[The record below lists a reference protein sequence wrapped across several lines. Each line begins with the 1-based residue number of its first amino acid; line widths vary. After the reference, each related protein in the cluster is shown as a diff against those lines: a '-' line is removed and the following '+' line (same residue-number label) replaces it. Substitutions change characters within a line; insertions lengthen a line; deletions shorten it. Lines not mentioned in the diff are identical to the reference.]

1 MKNKIKNKKYIII
14 FLACLTFVLCVCFG
28 GAYFTKQK
36 DFVLKIN
43 DEYISKEEFL
53 IYLYQQKNIF
63 EQIGGVD
70 IWQTDFDGIPAKD
83 VAKNNAINAIMFLKA
98 SVYKAKELKIK
109 LTDQQIQQCKQ
120 DALMLK
126 QEIEKTIKQ
135 TIPLEICEKFE
146 KEKLIEQQ
154 VYNYITDGFVVD
166 EKDFLKYFN
175 NYVKQNSDM
184 LYQINLDYV
193 FVQNNDTFDAQQKAQ
208 EILKKAT
215 LKTDFDTFKLAPF
228 IKVEKNVTLQ
238 KDMFEK
244 TVEEKIYKLKENS
257 ISTVIQAIDGFYIFK
272 INKISN
278 LDSKKI
284 EDFAKTEYIQSKK
297 DELYTTQI
305 NNWVN
310 SISLE
315 KNNKILNNL

>member
-14 FLACLTFVLCVCFG
+14 FLACLTFVLCICFG
-28 GAYFTKQK
+28 VTYFTKQK
-36 DFVLKIN
+36 DFALKIN

-53 IYLYQQKNIF
+53 IYLHQQKNIF

-83 VAKNNAINAIMFLKA
+83 VAKNNAINAIMYLKA
-98 SVYKAKELKIK
+98 SVYKAKELKIN
-109 LTDQQIQQCKQ
+109 LTDEQIQQCEQ
-120 DALMLK
+120 DALTLK
-126 QEIEKTIKQ
+126 QQIEKTTGQ
-135 TIPLEICEKFE
+135 TIPIKICEKFE

-166 EKDFLKYFN
+166 EIDFLKYFN
-175 NYVKQNSDM
+175 NYVKQNSET

-193 FVQNNDTFDAQQKAQ
+193 FVQNNDTFNAQQKAQ

-215 LKTDFDTFKLAPF
+215 PKTDFDTFKLEPF
-228 IKVEKNVTLQ
+228 IKVEKNVILQ
-238 KDMFEK
+238 KDIFEK
-244 TVEEKIYKLKENS
+244 NVEEKIHKLKENS
-257 ISTVIQAIDGFYIFK
+257 ISTVIQATDGFYIFK

-278 LDSKKI
+278 PDMT
-284 EDFAKTEYIQSKK
+284 EVENFVKTEYIKSKK
-297 DELYTTQI
+297 DELYKIQT

-310 SISLE
+310 NMRLE
-315 KNNKILNNL
+315 KNNEILNNL